1 LSWLRKT
8 VKAFSFDSRS
18 VIQAHGEFELVAYL
32 SQQISPAVNSPL
44 GDLARCRCVNSQTY
58 RRNSMKATSMYS
70 KLAKTIALATL
81 AASALAVSTV
91 SQARPHY
98 IQDVQYVQGG
108 AQLVITPPQLVIQAP
123 LPPVYVAPPVVY
135 PRQAVVAPVNAP
147 VYGPRYVRDRIY
159 YINGRAYM
167 NGHRYYVRGHAYGH
181 YKPKHLNR
189 HHGRDDRFDRH
200 DGRHDQGRHGGK
212 NR

>member
-1 LSWLRKT
+1 
-8 VKAFSFDSRS
+8 
-18 VIQAHGEFELVAYL
+18 
-32 SQQISPAVNSPL
+32 
-44 GDLARCRCVNSQTY
+44 
-58 RRNSMKATSMYS
+58 MKATSMYS
-70 KLAKTIALATL
+70 KLAKTVALAAL

-108 AQLVITPPQLVIQAP
+108 AHVLITPPQLVIQAP
-123 LPPVYVAPPVVY
+123 LPQVYVAP
-135 PRQAVVAPVNAP
+135 AVVHPRHAVVVPVNTP

-181 YKPKHLNR
+181 YKPKHLKH

-200 DGRHDQGRHGGK
+200 DGRHDEGRRGGR
-212 NR
+212 NH